1 MKQIIVLFMLSIS
14 GLLIAQESE
23 QLKIEELHNRKWEF
37 IVQKSQLTTKEA
49 ARVKPLFWE
58 YENAV
63 WKTMEENREF
73 FRGFYRNKQNRSEAQ
88 YLEMNERYINA
99 EIQKSHLLKIYYAKL
114 KKQLSSE
121 SVFKYFSAERSF
133 RKELMDKWQDR
144 PQGHRK

>member
-23 QLKIEELHNRKWEF
+23 QPKIEELHNRKWEF